1 MAQAGDQGDQG
12 DQLPIVRGSWPSC
25 GPWKT
30 KLWKGTALKL
40 NKTSTNMTNIKLEQV
55 SSHILFGQTR
65 GFRTPCPFP
74 KTLGH
79 IWESSSS
86 LFAWVSIKAADA
98 ELTWG
103 YFSYSHGYLIISK
116 GCGCLLK
123 KEMAE
128 GKNSGPGPNKPCF
141 KASGSNHDIPE
152 QRRLVWQ
159 PASCNAWVMLPCSLV
174 FCR

>member
-1 MAQAGDQGDQG
+1 MAQAGDQG

-128 GKNSGPGPNKPCF
+128 GKKTVVLVRTNRASKQAAQIMISPNN
-141 KASGSNHDIPE
+141 GD
-152 QRRLVWQ
+152 
-159 PASCNAWVMLPCSLV
+159 
-174 FCR
+174 